1 MPRPSTTPK
10 PPPLLNAIS
19 YTLGDAARLSGLS
32 IATLRRR
39 AKEGQLRLFRSG
51 GRALVNGDSLRALL
65 TPAAE

>member
-1 MPRPSTTPK
+1 MPRPSTKPK
-10 PPPLLNAIS
+10 PPPLPNAIS